1 MLYEN
6 DYNGLF
12 EGSVNADPED
22 FEEEEKMEETK
33 TFKEKVK
40 EFANENPFFTTFM
53 VVGGCVITGL
63 VLGLRKQ
70 RIYNRGFHEGWLA
83 CGKYFDDVEAVVRRN
98 LLTKNE

>member
-12 EGSVNADPED
+12 KGAVNTDPED

-40 EFANENPFFTTFM
+40 EFANENPFLATFM

-63 VLGLRKQ
+63 ILSLRKQ
-70 RIYNRGFHEGWLA
+70 RVYNRGFHEGWLA
-83 CGKYFDDVEAVVRRN
+83 CGKYFDDVEAIVRRN